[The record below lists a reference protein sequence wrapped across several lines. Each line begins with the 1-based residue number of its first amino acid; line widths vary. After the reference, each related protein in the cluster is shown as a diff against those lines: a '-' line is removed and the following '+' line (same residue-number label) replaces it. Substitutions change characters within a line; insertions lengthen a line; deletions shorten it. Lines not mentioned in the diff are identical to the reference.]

1 MCFTRFGLIILS
13 VFIRKYPNLYSKR
26 LFEMGGETIPQIA
39 EWKAFARSMQ
49 LEMENWNKSET
60 E

>member
-39 EWKAFARSMQ
+39 EWKALRAAFQCR
-49 LEMENWNKSET
+49 LKKIGK
-60 E
+60 